1 MYFDGASGEV
11 TRAVDAVLG
20 KEESRGRLDGTLP
33 GSKYHGMLW
42 IASLLLYTMYVCSRD
57 ALGMPSILRNPGR
70 IHSSAWRRQ
79 SSQGEQGRI
88 D

>member
-33 GSKYHGMLW
+33 GSKYHGM
-42 IASLLLYTMYVCSRD
+42 Y
-57 ALGMPSILRNPGR
+57 G
-70 IHSSAWRRQ
+70 
-79 SSQGEQGRI
+79 
-88 D
+88 